1 MELRKRQAK
10 ILQDLFEKKKISVDA
25 ILNEYGISKRTLY
38 YDLNKINDWL
48 SEDNFGMVSIED
60 KEIVIEIT
68 NLAGIEKQM
77 HKGKEYYFS
86 SEERRAIEFLFITL
100 NCEKIVIDD
109 LKNAFDVSRNTILSD
124 LKCVKKEVE
133 ESGELKFCN
142 SIRQGYYVT
151 GDESVL
157 RKIIQEKI
165 NELRTPEGKAVL
177 KIYMQNSLFSL
188 TKNEI
193 DFYKLCI
200 CIIKQYELDIKNE
213 YILSDMQTEGF
224 MIQVSW
230 IRSLKGYTVKLSD
243 DEKNALTG
251 TLSYRSVENSVEKM
265 AKCGIEMVQEEVYYL
280 ASMLLGIETTGF
292 KTHREEERFIE
303 KIADQFIS
311 SFERITCLV
320 FYNRSKLRHE
330 LFHHLRALFYRMKYG
345 TPSDNPLTRDIKQ
358 MYSFVFEATRR
369 AIAEV
374 GNDFMR
380 DIPDTEIA
388 YLCIYMVSNLDEK
401 KVHQSAKYD
410 GSILIVG
417 PKNMAIATLIKE
429 QIQNL
434 LGDSFEYDVISLS
447 RLKTRMLSEYVM
459 VVLVDVPRGKVT
471 GENVVET
478 SIVLNKEDQQ
488 KIVDI
493 LQNEKLLSK
502 YNNKIEDILSIVEE
516 NVTQPIERKELYFS
530 LFRYFNSRKGYNP
543 SEQPGMECILGEK
556 TRTEV
561 LPDHMEWEDTLHY
574 GSELLDSSEGRLW
587 ERIQNLVSRDKLQTY
602 RFEKDAILIHYPMQ
616 GEQQREIKLLK
627 MISEEGVVCPDG
639 KKAYLIL
646 CLTTIDKYSHFSL
659 LDEVYRF
666 YGKKTKITE
675 LVESYKQ

>member
-1 MELRKRQAK
+1 M
-10 ILQDLFEKKKISVDA
+10 
-25 ILNEYGISKRTLY
+25 
-38 YDLNKINDWL
+38 
-48 SEDNFGMVSIED
+48 
-60 KEIVIEIT
+60 
-68 NLAGIEKQM
+68 
-77 HKGKEYYFS
+77 
-86 SEERRAIEFLFITL
+86 
-100 NCEKIVIDD
+100 
-109 LKNAFDVSRNTILSD
+109 
-124 LKCVKKEVE
+124 
-133 ESGELKFCN
+133 
-142 SIRQGYYVT
+142 
-151 GDESVL
+151 
-157 RKIIQEKI
+157 
-165 NELRTPEGKAVL
+165 
-177 KIYMQNSLFSL
+177 
-188 TKNEI
+188 
-193 DFYKLCI
+193 
-200 CIIKQYELDIKNE
+200 
-213 YILSDMQTEGF
+213 
-224 MIQVSW
+224 
-230 IRSLKGYTVKLSD
+230 
-243 DEKNALTG
+243 
-251 TLSYRSVENSVEKM
+251 
-265 AKCGIEMVQEEVYYL
+265 
-280 ASMLLGIETTGF
+280 
-292 KTHREEERFIE
+292 
-303 KIADQFIS
+303 
-311 SFERITCLV
+311 
-320 FYNRSKLRHE
+320 
-330 LFHHLRALFYRMKYG
+330 
-345 TPSDNPLTRDIKQ
+345 
-358 MYSFVFEATRR
+358 
-369 AIAEV
+369 
-374 GNDFMR
+374 
-380 DIPDTEIA
+380 
-388 YLCIYMVSNLDEK
+388 
-401 KVHQSAKYD
+401 
-410 GSILIVG
+410 
-417 PKNMAIATLIKE
+417 
-429 QIQNL
+429 

-561 LPDHMEWEDTLHY
+561 LPDHMDWEDTLHY

>member
-10 ILQDLFEKKKISVDA
+10 ILQDLFEKKRISVDA
-25 ILNEYGISKRTLY
+25 ILDEYGISKRTLY

-48 SEDNFGMVSIED
+48 SEDNFGMANIED

-77 HKGKEYYFS
+77 HRGKEYYFS

-100 NCEKIVIDD
+100 NSEKIVIDD

-124 LKCVKKEVE
+124 LKSVKSEIE

-142 SIRQGYYVT
+142 SIKQGYYVM
-151 GDESVL
+151 GDESAL

-165 NELRTPEGKAVL
+165 NELKTPEGKAVL
-177 KIYMQNSLFSL
+177 KIYMQNSLFEL

-265 AKCGIEMVQEEVYYL
+265 ARCGIEMVQEEVYYL

-311 SFERITCLV
+311 NFE
-320 FYNRSKLRHE
+320 S
-330 LFHHLRALFYRMKYG
+330 
-345 TPSDNPLTRDIKQ
+345 
-358 MYSFVFEATRR
+358 
-369 AIAEV
+369 
-374 GNDFMR
+374 
-380 DIPDTEIA
+380 
-388 YLCIYMVSNLDEK
+388 
-401 KVHQSAKYD
+401 
-410 GSILIVG
+410 
-417 PKNMAIATLIKE
+417 
-429 QIQNL
+429 
-434 LGDSFEYDVISLS
+434 EYDVISLS
-447 RLKTRMLSEYVM
+447 RLKTRMLNEYVM

-561 LPDHMEWEDTLHY
+561 LPDHMDWEDTLHY